1 MTPGSSVTTPA
12 LPSLT
17 RKRIDNRLTRK
28 GGVLTFPS
36 FQSDFAIPNNPHA
49 RTRVSAVAVGIQQA
63 FALLGSLAIWPLTN
77 RHGRRPAMLLCSA
90 VFCVGVVLETLRSGS
105 IATFYAGRVV
115 CGLGVGGSATIIPIY
130 LGEMSPADMRARLGS
145 CYQFTFT
152 VGILVSY
159 WVDYAVV
166 RIHPTAEVKSGTED
180 SGSGE
185 SWRWQIPVALQIVPG
200 AFMGL
205 GALTLHE
212 SVRWLLFNADANPAN
227 ERKAWHSLT
236 WIRGAD
242 TTTTNSSSLKPIQ
255 SEFTSIKQSIQT
267 EHHARADFHLSELI
281 THKPNLHRL
290 LLGFTIFLAQQ
301 STGATALAYF
311 GPQFFGMLVGS
322 NPHDGS
328 PSPSPSAGNDTTLLL
343 TGIFGAVKVLACL
356 VFVVFVAE
364 RFGRR
369 FLLIT
374 GALVMAGCMIV
385 TGVVVKMYPPPAPT
399 PPPSSSSQTG
409 ETEKETAIPIP
420 PAALTTILLIY
431 LNIVAFNLSWGPL
444 PWPCIAEIFPTRMR
458 EPGVASGVA
467 AQWLFNF
474 AWSAATPYL
483 MSAWGSATFV
493 LFGVL
498 DLGIAAFVGR
508 FFVETRGL
516 PLEEVEGLFE
526 RRPGHGH
533 GHGDGDG
540 DVGDERDCED
550 GERTRLQPA
559 DCSPRTS
566 SDER

>member
-1 MTPGSSVTTPA
+1 
-12 LPSLT
+12 
-17 RKRIDNRLTRK
+17 
-28 GGVLTFPS
+28 
-36 FQSDFAIPNNPHA
+36 
-49 RTRVSAVAVGIQQA
+49 
-63 FALLGSLAIWPLTN
+63 
-77 RHGRRPAMLLCSA
+77 MLLCSA

-105 IATFYAGRVV
+105 VATFYAGRVV
-115 CGLGVGGSATIIPIY
+115 CGLGIGGSATIIPIY

-166 RIHPTAEVKSGTED
+166 RINPATESKSGTED
-180 SGSGE
+180 TGSGD
-185 SWRWQIPVALQIVPG
+185 SWRWQIPIALQIVPG
-200 AFMGL
+200 ALMGL

-212 SVRWLLFNADANPAN
+212 SVRWLFFNADANPAN
-227 ERKAWHSLT
+227 EQKAWHSLA

-242 TTTTNSSSLKPIQ
+242 TTTTTTTTSSSNPKPIQ
-255 SEFTSIKQSIQT
+255 SEFASIKQTIQA

-322 NPHDGS
+322 GPHDGS
-328 PSPSPSAGNDTTLLL
+328 PSPSPSPTAGNDTTLLL
-343 TGIFGAVKVLACL
+343 TGIFGAVKVIACL

-374 GALVMAGCMIV
+374 GALVMAACMVV
-385 TGVVVKMYPPPAPT
+385 TGVVVKIYPPPAPIT
-399 PPPSSSSQTG
+399 SPPPAAASSSSQTG
-409 ETEKETAIPIP
+409 GGTEPATLIPIP

-431 LNIVAFNLSWGPL
+431 LNIAAFNLSWGPL

-483 MSAWGSATFV
+483 MAACGWATFV

-498 DLGIAAFVGR
+498 DLGIAAFVSR

-516 PLEEVEGLFE
+516 ALEEVEALFE
-526 RRPGHGH
+526 RWPGHV
-533 GHGDGDG
+533 HGDGHGYGHRD
-540 DVGDERDCED
+540 GDERDCED
-550 GERTRLQPA
+550 GERARLQPGGS
-559 DCSPRTS
+559 SPRSS